1 MNEQLM
7 QTMERMAAA
16 TEALES
22 VLTRLDVQ
30 QEELTSKVDRIVAT
44 LDENST
50 LQANSEAQKL
60 GVRVSELERE
70 SADLKAQASRLG
82 RKTLSPLT
90 SALLSKTGGEG
101 TTLDVAALDRAL
113 APLSMEQR
121 IAVKAEMARAG
132 MIE

>member
-7 QTMERMAAA
+7 QTMERLAAA

-22 VLTRLDVQ
+22 VLGRLDAQ
-30 QEELTSKVDRIVAT
+30 QEALTSKVERIAAT
-44 LDENST
+44 LDENNL
-50 LQANSEAQKL
+50 LQANSSQQLSA
-60 GVRVSELERE
+60 RVSELERE
-70 SADLKAQASRLG
+70 NAELKAQASRLG

-90 SALLSKTGGEG
+90 SALLSKTGASEAG
-101 TTLDVAALDRAL
+101 LDLAALDRAL